1 MFKNSNMVAEDKQCY
16 KVKVFHSYKNKLIL
30 FCAKNLMI
38 IIILTNVNSL
48 FFIVLFSILLLA
60 LAAIPLTNFYFL

>member
-16 KVKVFHSYKNKLIL
+16 KKVKVFHSSKKYIL

-48 FFIVLFSILLLA
+48 FFYRIILYSTTCFGSHT
-60 LAAIPLTNFYFL
+60 PY